1 MQQNS
6 SSESTQAR
14 DATEPRVI
22 VRNVTKAFE
31 TRRGRHVALDN
42 VSIDVA
48 AGEALVLLGPSGCG
62 KTTLLRCVA
71 GLERPDSGEIIVHG
85 KTVFSSERGIYLPPE
100 ERRLSMVFQ
109 SYALWPHM
117 TVAANIA
124 YPLEN
129 IGVGKTDVKAKVAT
143 VLDLVGLGSYEAAY
157 PGQLSGGQQQRVAL
171 ARAVVANEGV
181 VLFDEPLSNLDA
193 KVRERLRLELLTMQR
208 KIGFSSLYVTHDQV
222 EAMALA
228 DRIAVMAVGRIAQLG
243 EGDDIYRQPVSRY
256 VANFVG
262 KSNEVSGIVRGKEG
276 SYTVVETAVGMFLGV
291 AAADAR
297 QPGQKVVVL
306 FRPESLVPG
315 SGFSSNRM
323 DATLKHAMFLGS
335 HLECVVD
342 VGDTSLLLTMSGD
355 HPAIE
360 GTKLDL
366 AVDPDRVQIFAEG
379 EAADGG

>member
-1 MQQNS
+1 MQFNS
-6 SSESTQAR
+6 SSESTRAPGKP
-14 DATEPRVI
+14 EPRLI

-42 VSIDVA
+42 VSIEVA
-48 AGEALVLLGPSGCG
+48 DGEALVLLGPSGCG

-85 KTVFSSERGIYLPPE
+85 KTMFSSERGIYLPPE

-129 IGVGKTDVKAKVAT
+129 VGVSSADVKVKVAS
-143 VLDLVGLGSYEAAY
+143 VLDLVGLGSYEMAY

-193 KVRERLRLELLTMQR
+193 KVRERLRLELLTLQR
-208 KIGFSSLYVTHDQV
+208 TIGFSSLYVTHDQV

-243 EGDDIYRQPVSRY
+243 TGDDIYRSPTSRY

-262 KSNEVSGIVRGKEG
+262 KSNEVKGTVRGTDG
-276 SYTVVETAVGMFLGV
+276 AYTVVETPIGAFRGL
-291 AAADAR
+291 AATDAQ
-297 QPGQKVVVL
+297 QPGKAVVVL
-306 FRPESLVPG
+306 FRPESLVAG
-315 SGFSSNRM
+315 LSASGSNRLS
-323 DATLKHAMFLGS
+323 AILQHAMFLGT
-335 HLECVVD
+335 HLECVLRA
-342 VGDTSLLLTMSGD
+342 GDTSLLMTVTGD
-355 HPAIE
+355 RIAGE
-360 GTKLDL
+360 GSKLDL
-366 AVDPDRVQIFAEG
+366 SVDPERVRIFSES
-379 EAADGG
+379 EAT